1 MSGCKDGVGG
11 DNILIIK
18 KQLTEVQAAGSSAG
32 SDDPGSKRRRRANGD
47 LWGCLRLT
55 RKSGGID
62 GSEEIIGG
70 VGAGSVF
77 EADVVVDEV
86 GADAGVR

>member
-1 MSGCKDGVGG
+1 M
-11 DNILIIK
+11 
-18 KQLTEVQAAGSSAG
+18 
-32 SDDPGSKRRRRANGD
+32 RRRRANGEPCC
-47 LWGCLRLT
+47 CLHLP

-77 EADVVVDEV
+77 EAAVVVDEV
-86 GADAGVR
+86 GVDAGVRCGQGSEDVVSIGVGAEASCSAKLCSGEKECSGPR